1 MEATYDIHW
10 EACPAGRS
18 GTRYY
23 FGKAQGAG
31 YRGIYSPTD
40 VPTHQNTLFGREL
53 GQSETNYSRRSTNLD
68 KPHRRGKP

>member
-31 YRGIYSPTD
+31 YRGIILSHGPC
-40 VPTHQNTLFGREL
+40 PHIKIPCL
-53 GQSETNYSRRSTNLD
+53 GEN
-68 KPHRRGKP
+68 